1 MFTQTVTIQNEQGF
15 HVRPAQLFSE
25 KAGQFGGEV
34 HLRTSEGR
42 SADCK
47 SMLELMTLG
56 IEQGAVVTI
65 EANGD
70 GEQEV
75 VEALVRLVESKFGE
89 A

>member
-1 MFTQTVTIQNEQGF
+1 GF

-25 KAGQFGGEV
+25 KAGQFGAEV
-34 HLRTSEGR
+34 LLKTNEGR
-42 SADCK
+42 TADCK

-56 IEQGAVVTI
+56 VEQGAVVTI

-75 VEALVRLVESKFGE
+75 VEALIQLVESKFGE

>member
-1 MFTQTVTIQNEQGF
+1 MFAQTVTIQNEQGF

-25 KAGQFGGEV
+25 KAGAFEAEVRLKTGEGCAV
-34 HLRTSEGR
+34 
-42 SADCK
+42 DCK

-65 EANGD
+65 EASGD

-75 VEALVRLVESKFGE
+75 VKALVQLIESKFGE
-89 A
+89 G

>member
-1 MFTQTVTIQNEQGF
+1 MFAQTVTIQNEQGF

-25 KAGQFGGEV
+25 KAGQFGAEV
-34 HLRTSEGR
+34 HLKTSEGR
-42 SADCK
+42 TADCK

-56 IEQGAVVTI
+56 VEQGAVVTI

-75 VEALVRLVESKFGE
+75 VEALIQLVESKFGE

>member
-56 IEQGAVVTI
+56 IEQGAVLTI

-75 VEALVRLVESKFGE
+75 VEALVQLVESKFGE

>member
-1 MFTQTVTIQNEQGF
+1 MFAQTVTIQNEQGF

-25 KAGQFGGEV
+25 KAGQFGAEV
-34 HLRTSEGR
+34 RLKTNEGR
-42 SADCK
+42 SADGK

-56 IEQGAVVTI
+56 VEQGAVVTI

-75 VEALVRLVESKFGE
+75 VEALIQLVESKFGE

>member
-1 MFTQTVTIQNEQGF
+1 MFAQTVTIQNEQGF
-15 HVRPAQLFSE
+15 HVRPAQLFTE
-25 KAGQFGGEV
+25 KAGQFVAEV
-34 HLRTSEGR
+34 RLITAEGR

-56 IEQGAVVTI
+56 IEKGAVVTI

-70 GEQEV
+70 GEKEV
-75 VEALVRLVESKFGE
+75 VEALVQLVESKFGE

>member
-1 MFTQTVTIQNEQGF
+1 MFAQTVTIQNEQGF

-34 HLRTSEGR
+34 HLKTSEGS

-65 EANGD
+65 EASGD

-75 VEALVRLVESKFGE
+75 VEALVELVESKFGE

>member
-1 MFTQTVTIQNEQGF
+1 MFAQTVTIQNEQGF

-34 HLRTSEGR
+34 HLKSEGR

-75 VEALVRLVESKFGE
+75 VEALVQLVESKFGE

>member
-1 MFTQTVTIQNEQGF
+1 MFAQTVTIQNEQGF

-25 KAGQFGGEV
+25 EAGQFGAEV
-34 HLRTSEGR
+34 LLKTNDGR
-42 SADCK
+42 SVDCK

-70 GEQEV
+70 GEKEV
-75 VEALVRLVESKFGE
+75 VEALIRLVQSKFGE

>member
-1 MFTQTVTIQNEQGF
+1 MFTQTVTIKNEQGF

-75 VEALVRLVESKFGE
+75 VEALVQLVESKFGE
-89 A
+89 D

>member
-1 MFTQTVTIQNEQGF
+1 MFAQTVTIQNGQGF

-25 KAGQFGGEV
+25 KAGSFEAEV
-34 HLRTSEGR
+34 RLKTGEGR
-42 SADCK
+42 AADCK

-65 EANGD
+65 EASGD

-75 VEALVRLVESKFGE
+75 VKALVQLIESKFGE
-89 A
+89 G